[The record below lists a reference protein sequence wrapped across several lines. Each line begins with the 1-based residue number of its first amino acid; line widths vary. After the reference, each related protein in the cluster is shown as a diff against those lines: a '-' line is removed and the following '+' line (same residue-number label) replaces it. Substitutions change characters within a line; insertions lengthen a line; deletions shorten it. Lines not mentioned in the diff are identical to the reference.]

1 VQAAAGPRERA
12 TANIAA
18 ISTMRDVAAR
28 ETPATEDELVRM
40 RAFGGWG
47 GCSEVFSD
55 DPAWHDLNETLRG
68 LLSEDEYAAARSSVL
83 TAYYTPQP
91 VVEAIWHSLSRMG
104 IGTGTATDHVLEPG
118 CGTGNF
124 LSTAP
129 DTNVSLSGVEVDPLS
144 AQLAAALN
152 PTSTI
157 VEASL
162 EDCFVTADSYDAVV
176 GNVPYSAD
184 ITMPYKVGTTT
195 RPIPIHDYFLER
207 SVDAVRPGGVVCVL
221 TSRYTLDK
229 GSKGVRQDL
238 AEKAELVGVV
248 RLPEGTFSVQ
258 AGTKAATDLIVLRRR
273 ERRVTFDSLPSW
285 VETTDVGRDGTVLE
299 NSYLID
305 HPECVIG
312 TVTTGSGRFGETL
325 QIRSDL
331 TVDDI
336 GRALDASLERQ
347 LSPVGDIH
355 ESMGER
361 GSASPAICTLA
372 ADFDVFSYKVGE
384 DGTVWLGTADGIE
397 PVIFR
402 TERERERVV
411 AMVALRD
418 TLTHTYAVE
427 HRTDDSAAHVV
438 ADAISAL
445 DAQYESF
452 VERFGRISDR
462 ANSRAYDHTES
473 GWFLLAGLE
482 NTNAKG
488 EFVSKTDVLSR
499 RVVSPVAPMPE
510 HLDDAADA
518 LAVSMDRLGH
528 VDVDLV
534 ASLLSVDAARATEL
548 LGDSVV
554 ADPDTG
560 GLVLANDYL
569 SGDVVGKAE
578 HVRLLADEVRN
589 GAARA
594 RHDEWLAGLGIPTA
608 RASLMADRPMSDET
622 FLRAMGGDWWGALV
636 HPYDI
641 DAATDVKAAADGW
654 YSEASAAGILT
665 LLDELVPGCALTTEK
680 TSDPGRD
687 GLGAIVHST
696 FRSDNFLWK
705 QTLPSGRHYGSH
717 GPIAD
722 ANPLDKAVLMQAVLS
737 CGSLSV
743 TDKRGVV
750 ASLCDVMN
758 YENYTPEFKRDPYAA
773 AAMRACG
780 CADFESVAAALI
792 DRPELGEYLVEVAR
806 TEGTLDSAS
815 VDLRDV
821 RGTILHAARLRGAFY
836 TASEAGFA
844 AFTERR
850 RDFLSDVPA
859 VDEARARALDALAG
873 RLDAVTPLPVGTE
886 SIRANLG
893 AAWIPARDVYDFMR
907 EVLCGENW
915 YPTPG
920 EARHLGVYLMRDL
933 GQWKVSWSGSG
944 DLPAAQSAKFGTE
957 KRNPFQLLEDC
968 LNNSLIR
975 VTKDDP
981 SGATDA
987 QGRPKK
993 VTDAEGTFAAI
1004 AKAGEIRK
1012 AWETWVWSD
1021 EGRTERL
1028 RERYNR
1034 RFNTLVTKTVDGS
1047 YLTLP
1052 DSAADVTL
1060 APHQKDAVARI
1071 LSAQEGTLVAHV
1083 VGAGKT
1089 YDGIAAT
1096 HEAKRLGRAS
1106 KPMVV
1111 VPNHLVEQWAIDF
1124 MRLYPTSRIIAM
1136 GKDDTASRESVRR
1149 FWGRVTS
1156 GDWDAVIVPES
1167 RFSQLHVTRERRIKR
1182 LEARKQTFVDAAVV
1196 ARKDQGK
1203 RDMTVKQLEGVAK
1216 RAETAIK
1223 ALRDGKET
1231 KDDVALS
1238 GIDFEGLGID
1248 MLVVDEA
1255 HHFKNLGVPVAAACP
1270 GMQVASAAKCEDLLD
1285 KCEYLRETGHGS
1297 GIVFL
1302 TGTPVSNSM
1311 SELFNMEVYLA
1322 PETLHAQEL
1331 DVFASWAA
1339 TYGTIVATTEVKPEG
1354 NGFQVKQ
1361 RFSRFSNL
1369 PELMQSVH
1377 QFADIVTNDVLSL
1390 DVPTCTTHAV
1400 SVDATSEQR
1409 EAVASLVL
1417 RAERIRAGNVD
1428 PEDDNMLKITGDG
1441 RKIALDPKL
1450 CEGHEADDPI
1460 EGGKVAAC
1468 ARNVADIWRREAGE
1482 HGTQLVFCD
1491 TSTPASGRWNVYDDL
1506 KRRLVEAGVPEGEI
1520 AFVHDAG
1527 DNPVRRE
1534 RLFEQVRKGE
1544 IRVLLG
1550 STAKLGTGTNVQ
1562 ERLCAIHDL
1571 DCPWRPADL
1580 EQRLGRIVRQGNSY
1594 AHVDAYRYVTKGTF
1608 DSYAYQTVE
1617 RKQRFISQ
1625 VISSKSP
1632 AREADD
1638 LDETVL
1644 SYGELMAIATGDD
1657 NVRERME
1664 LENEIS
1670 QMRLLR
1676 SAYASQLAS
1685 VRSDVERRLEP
1696 KLDML
1701 VSARDTAAADV
1712 ELAERAVET
1721 HKSHGSSGDG
1731 RWEGI
1736 TIDGVHHSERLAAV
1750 RAISAAACDVWVDQH
1765 RAIGTYGGMSVGV
1778 TCRLDD
1784 VGRERLPVR
1793 YLYVEGARTHRCT
1806 SVLPGPDVIGAG
1818 SAVSQLDRLIAS
1830 IPADAER
1837 LAAEVVKTQA
1847 AIDDA
1852 RATLAVPWDREGEF
1866 IDLTTRYQALVTMGE
1881 GEDSKQEDPTEG
1893 ARTVRDPH
1901 AIPSTTDT
1909 FAALDRA
1916 DSHTNGNPGIVPRH
1930 SVVG

>member
-1 VQAAAGPRERA
+1 
-12 TANIAA
+12 
-18 ISTMRDVAAR
+18 
-28 ETPATEDELVRM
+28 
-40 RAFGGWG
+40 
-47 GCSEVFSD
+47 
-55 DPAWHDLNETLRG
+55 
-68 LLSEDEYAAARSSVL
+68 
-83 TAYYTPQP
+83 
-91 VVEAIWHSLSRMG
+91 
-104 IGTGTATDHVLEPG
+104 
-118 CGTGNF
+118 
-124 LSTAP
+124 
-129 DTNVSLSGVEVDPLS
+129 
-144 AQLAAALN
+144 
-152 PTSTI
+152 
-157 VEASL
+157 
-162 EDCFVTADSYDAVV
+162 
-176 GNVPYSAD
+176 
-184 ITMPYKVGTTT
+184 
-195 RPIPIHDYFLER
+195 
-207 SVDAVRPGGVVCVL
+207 
-221 TSRYTLDK
+221 
-229 GSKGVRQDL
+229 
-238 AEKAELVGVV
+238 
-248 RLPEGTFSVQ
+248 
-258 AGTKAATDLIVLRRR
+258 
-273 ERRVTFDSLPSW
+273 
-285 VETTDVGRDGTVLE
+285 
-299 NSYLID
+299 
-305 HPECVIG
+305 
-312 TVTTGSGRFGETL
+312 
-325 QIRSDL
+325 
-331 TVDDI
+331 
-336 GRALDASLERQ
+336 
-347 LSPVGDIH
+347 
-355 ESMGER
+355 
-361 GSASPAICTLA
+361 
-372 ADFDVFSYKVGE
+372 
-384 DGTVWLGTADGIE
+384 
-397 PVIFR
+397 
-402 TERERERVV
+402 
-411 AMVALRD
+411 
-418 TLTHTYAVE
+418 
-427 HRTDDSAAHVV
+427 
-438 ADAISAL
+438 
-445 DAQYESF
+445 
-452 VERFGRISDR
+452 
-462 ANSRAYDHTES
+462 
-473 GWFLLAGLE
+473 
-482 NTNAKG
+482 
-488 EFVSKTDVLSR
+488 
-499 RVVSPVAPMPE
+499 
-510 HLDDAADA
+510 
-518 LAVSMDRLGH
+518 
-528 VDVDLV
+528 
-534 ASLLSVDAARATEL
+534 
-548 LGDSVV
+548 
-554 ADPDTG
+554 
-560 GLVLANDYL
+560 
-569 SGDVVGKAE
+569 
-578 HVRLLADEVRN
+578 
-589 GAARA
+589 
-594 RHDEWLAGLGIPTA
+594 
-608 RASLMADRPMSDET
+608 
-622 FLRAMGGDWWGALV
+622 
-636 HPYDI
+636 
-641 DAATDVKAAADGW
+641 
-654 YSEASAAGILT
+654 
-665 LLDELVPGCALTTEK
+665 
-680 TSDPGRD
+680 
-687 GLGAIVHST
+687 
-696 FRSDNFLWK
+696 
-705 QTLPSGRHYGSH
+705 
-717 GPIAD
+717 
-722 ANPLDKAVLMQAVLS
+722 MQAVLS

-750 ASLCDVMN
+750 ASLCDVHSWEN
-758 YENYTPEFKRDPYAA
+758 YEHTFRRDPYAA

-780 CADFESVAAALI
+780 CADFETLAAALI
-792 DRPELGEYLVEVAR
+792 DRPELSEYLVEVAR
-806 TEGTLDSAS
+806 IEGTLDSAP
-815 VDLRDV
+815 VDIRDV
-821 RGTILHAARLRGAFY
+821 RGTTLHAARLRGAFY
-836 TASEAGFA
+836 TASEAGLASFA
-844 AFTERR
+844 ERR
-850 RDFLSDVPA
+850 RDFLSDVLA
-859 VDEARARALDALAG
+859 VDETRARALDALAD
-873 RLDAVTPLPVGTE
+873 RLDAVAPLPVGTE

-893 AAWIPARDVYDFMR
+893 AAWIPARDVYDFMC
-907 EVLCGENW
+907 EVICGDNW
-915 YPTPG
+915 YPSPG
-920 EARHLGVYLMRDL
+920 EARHLGVHLMRDL

-944 DLPAAQSAKFGTE
+944 DLSAAQSAKFGTE

-1021 EGRTERL
+1021 EARAERL
-1028 RERYNR
+1028 CKRYNR

-1167 RFSQLHVTRERRIKR
+1167 RFSQLHVTRERRIER

-1238 GIDFEGLGID
+1238 GIDFEGLGVD

-1285 KCEYLRETGHGS
+1285 KCEYLREANHGS
-1297 GIVFL
+1297 NLVFL

-1322 PETLHAQEL
+1322 PELLRTQGL

-1400 SVDATSEQR
+1400 SVDATPEQR

-1417 RAERIRAGNVD
+1417 RAERIRAGNVA

-1468 ARNVADIWRREAGE
+1468 ARNVADTWRREAGE
-1482 HGTQLVFCD
+1482 RGTQLVFCD

-1506 KRRLVEAGVPEGEI
+1506 KRRLVELGMPEGEI

-1527 DNPVRRE
+1527 DNPVKRE
-1534 RLFEQVRKGE
+1534 RLFEQVRRGE

-1608 DSYAYQTVE
+1608 DSYSYQTVE

-1625 VISSKSP
+1625 VISSRSP

-1696 KLDML
+1696 RRDML
-1701 VSARDTAAADV
+1701 TSARDVAAADA
-1712 ELAERAVET
+1712 ELAARAVEM
-1721 HKSHGSSGDG
+1721 HKRHGSSGDG
-1731 RWEGI
+1731 MWEGI

-1750 RAISAAACDVWVDQH
+1750 RAISAAACGVWVDQ
-1765 RAIGTYGGMSVGV
+1765 RRTIGTYDGMSVGV
-1778 TCRLDD
+1778 ACRLDE

-1793 YLYVEGARTHRCT
+1793 FLYVEGERTHRCA
-1806 SVLPGPDVIGAG
+1806 SVLPGPDVVGTG
-1818 SAVSQLDRLIAS
+1818 SAVAQLDRLIAS
-1830 IPADAER
+1830 IPTDAER
-1837 LAAEVVKTQA
+1837 LAAEADKTQA
-1847 AIDDA
+1847 TIDEA
-1852 RATLAVPWDREGEF
+1852 RATLAVPWDREEEF
-1866 IDLTTRYQALVTMGE
+1866 IDLTTRYQTLVIA
-1881 GEDSKQEDPTEG
+1881 GEDSKQEEPVEG
-1893 ARTVRDPH
+1893 ARTGRDPH
-1901 AIPSTTDT
+1901 AIPSTAATL
-1909 FAALDRA
+1909 AALDRA
-1916 DSHTNGNPGIVPRH
+1916 GSRTNGDPGMAHRRT
-1930 SVVG
+1930 VVG